1 MIFCAPGTRGLR
13 RMGGE
18 WPGALLARRTR
29 TIRMCS
35 FDARSKGQPW
45 LLPLAIS
52 MVKKLNRACSV
63 PSALVKVGLAFV
75 CAWSLFPLPTFAA
88 ESDFDENALTE
99 VREVVKQ
106 LQSRY
111 ERTKDLQADFTQRT
125 MIEGFERPIMSSG
138 KLYIKKPGRLRWNYL
153 DPSVED
159 IQVNQDDIKVYV
171 PEHKQ
176 VLVGKLTQMAAS
188 KAPLE
193 LLQGAATLEESFNI
207 EPTPGKGRGLG
218 GIRLLT
224 LLPKS
229 HEGEAEKSLKRIVLE
244 VFPKTYYI
252 RKLSLYENSGNVASF
267 EFSSLQAN
275 MGLSDSVFTLKLPAD
290 VEVVKAPVLSA
301 PIVAPK

>member
-45 LLPLAIS
+45 PLPLAIS

-75 CAWSLFPLPTFAA
+75 CAWSLFPLPTFSA